1 MGIFKVKS
9 KTCNCKGNWSTLD
22 ANDHRVYMN
31 MPCLN
36 HEFKE
41 GNMIYYELIHI
52 LKHITIPQSSHKPYK
67 YKYLVKVLEKQ
78 KIQNH
83 KYIVKI
89 ELKDY
94 GDINIDNF
102 MESKQMYFSQ
112 MNNEPMWKRIDNDT
126 IQLVLLYQSPHHTV
140 ESGWDPEDY

>member
-1 MGIFKVKS
+1 MGIYKVKS
-9 KTCNCKGNWSTLD
+9 KTCNCKGTWSTLVE
-22 ANDHRVYMN
+22 NDHRIYMI
-31 MPCLN
+31 MPCSN
-36 HEFKE
+36 HEVKE

-52 LKHITIPQSSHKPYK
+52 LKHITIPEASHKPYK

-78 KIQNH
+78 KIQNN

-89 ELKDY
+89 ELKDD

-102 MESKQMYFSQ
+102 IASKQIYFSQ
-112 MNNEPMWKRIDNDT
+112 MNDDPMWKRIDNDT
-126 IQLVLLYQSPHHTV
+126 IQFVLLYQSPHHNV

>member
-1 MGIFKVKS
+1 MGIYKVKS
-9 KTCNCKGNWSTLD
+9 KTCNCKGNWSTLVE
-22 ANDHRVYMN
+22 NDHRVYMI
-31 MPCLN
+31 MPCSN
-36 HEFKE
+36 HELKE

-52 LKHITIPQSSHKPYK
+52 LQHITIPESLHKPYK

-89 ELKDY
+89 ELKDD

-102 MESKQMYFSQ
+102 IKSKQIYFSQ
-112 MNNEPMWKRIDNDT
+112 MNDEPMWKRIDNDT